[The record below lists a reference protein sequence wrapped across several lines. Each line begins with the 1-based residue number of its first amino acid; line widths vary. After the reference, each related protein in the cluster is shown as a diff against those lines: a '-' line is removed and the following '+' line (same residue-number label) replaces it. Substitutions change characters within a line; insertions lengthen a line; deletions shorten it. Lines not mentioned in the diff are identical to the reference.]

1 VGIGPGWS
9 GSAAS
14 LTFPVKV
21 GLSLA
26 NYFELA
32 GVDNKF
38 GYFSASGIA
47 SVPLKAVPASFGAW
61 NIHGGVEF
69 QQLGKTT
76 KAFNNGD
83 AQKVIVLGGIGLSY

>member
-1 VGIGPGWS
+1 
-9 GSAAS
+9 
-14 LTFPVKV
+14 VKV